1 MSLNYEPSSFQDE
14 CLAHPWL
21 SMDTQRDVV
30 ELVDAFVK
38 LKMLHRSQFKNT

>member
-1 MSLNYEPSSFQDE
+1 MG
-14 CLAHPWL
+14 CRLAHPWL

-38 LKMLHRSQFKNT
+38 LKMLHRYLLRVVH